1 MPAFPRF
8 SRVFSGVLSL
18 SFACS
23 LSACSLIGGAPIEEP
38 IEPEPVVEEPREPEI
53 PIIPAPVDPMPDSIT
68 PAPLPEPPTVAIAL
82 SNRQPA
88 YEAVARELSALL
100 DEYAIYDLSD
110 RSQPPVTAF
119 RLINDSDAGVV
130 VAIGLRAARSSIAM
144 SDTPVV
150 FSQVFNYREHDLLSH
165 NSRGVS
171 SLAPLSAH
179 LAAWKEFDP
188 EVSTIGAIVG
198 EGHDDL
204 IAEAL
209 AAAELHDI
217 ELEIQVVGSDQ
228 EALYHFRRMV
238 RDIDGF
244 WLFPDNRIL
253 SARSLT
259 AILEQANQ
267 RRVPVT
273 VTHEPLL
280 AMGATL
286 SVSAV
291 AEDIA
296 QTIVGV
302 IREIEA
308 GRIEQVP
315 PISPLSEARVV
326 IVNPEEQTRTASRA
340 DDE

>member
-1 MPAFPRF
+1 MP
-8 SRVFSGVLSL
+8 
-18 SFACS
+18 
-23 LSACSLIGGAPIEEP
+23 E
-38 IEPEPVVEEPREPEI
+38 
-53 PIIPAPVDPMPDSIT
+53 
-68 PAPLPEPPTVAIAL
+68 PLPEPPTVAIAL
-82 SNRQPA
+82 SSRQPA
-88 YEAVARELSALL
+88 YEAVARELSNLL
-100 DEYAIYDLSD
+100 EEYAIYDLSD

-150 FSQVFNYREHDLLSH
+150 FSQVFNYHEHELLSE

-171 SLAPLSAH
+171 SLAPLTAH
-179 LAAWKEFDP
+179 VAAWKEFDP
-188 EVSTIGAIVG
+188 NITKIGAIIG
-198 EGHDDL
+198 EGHDEL

-209 AAAELHDI
+209 EAAERHEI
-217 ELEIQVVGSDQ
+217 QLEIQVVTSDQ

-253 SARSLT
+253 SARSLD

-267 RRVPVT
+267 RRVPVA

-280 AMGATL
+280 TLGASL

-296 QTIVGV
+296 QTIVNV
-302 IREIEA
+302 VREIEA
-308 GRIEQVP
+308 GRIENVP
-315 PISPLSEARVV
+315 LISPLSEARIV
-326 IVNPEEQTRTASRA
+326 IGDAAEQTRTASVS
-340 DDE
+340 DD

>member
-1 MPAFPRF
+1 MQVL
-8 SRVFSGVLSL
+8 SRIFRAISGVFGLFFL
-18 SFACS
+18 CF
-23 LSACSLIGGAPIEEP
+23 LSACSVFDSAPPEDP
-38 IEPEPVVEEPREPEI
+38 IVLEPVVEEPVEPEI
-53 PIIPAPVDPMPDSIT
+53 PLIPAPVDPTPDPIV

-82 SNRQPA
+82 SSRQPA
-88 YEAVARELSALL
+88 YEAVALELSKLL
-100 DEYAIYDLSD
+100 EEYAIYDLSD

-130 VAIGLRAARSSIAM
+130 VAIGLRAARSSLAM

-150 FSQVFNYREHDLLSH
+150 FSQVFNYQQHALLSDS
-165 NSRGVS
+165 SRGVS
-171 SLAPLSAH
+171 SLAPLTAH
-179 LAAWKEFDP
+179 LSAWKELDP
-188 EVSTIGAIVG
+188 EITSIGAIIG

-204 IAEAL
+204 IAEARE
-209 AAAELHDI
+209 AAERHDV
-217 ELEIQVVGSDQ
+217 ELEIQVVRSDQ

-253 SARSLT
+253 STRSLS

-267 RRVPVT
+267 RRVPVA

-280 AMGATL
+280 EMGATL

-296 QTIVGV
+296 RTIVGV

-308 GRIEQVP
+308 GRLDQIPQ
-315 PISPLSEARVV
+315 ITPLSEARIV
-326 IVNPEEQTRTASRA
+326 IGESTGQTRTASRA
-340 DDE
+340 DD

>member
-1 MPAFPRF
+1 MP
-8 SRVFSGVLSL
+8 
-18 SFACS
+18 
-23 LSACSLIGGAPIEEP
+23 E
-38 IEPEPVVEEPREPEI
+38 
-53 PIIPAPVDPMPDSIT
+53 
-68 PAPLPEPPTVAIAL
+68 PLPEPPTVAIAL
-82 SNRQPA
+82 SSRQPA
-88 YEAVARELSALL
+88 YEAVARELSNLL
-100 DEYAIYDLSD
+100 EEYAIYDLSD

-130 VAIGLRAARSSIAM
+130 VAIGLRAARSSLAM

-150 FSQVFNYREHDLLSH
+150 FSQVFNYHEHDLLSDS
-165 NSRGVS
+165 SRGVS
-171 SLAPLSAH
+171 SLAPLTAH
-179 LAAWKEFDP
+179 LAAWKDYDP
-188 EVSTIGAIVG
+188 DVSSIGAIIG

-204 IAEAL
+204 VAEAL
-209 AAAELHDI
+209 AAAERYDVR
-217 ELEIQVVGSDQ
+217 LEIQVVTSDQ

-253 SARSLT
+253 SSRSLT
-259 AILEQANQ
+259 TILEQANQ
-267 RRVPVT
+267 RRVPVA

-280 AMGATL
+280 SMGATL

-296 QTIVGV
+296 RTIVNV

-315 PISPLSEARVV
+315 PITPLSEARIV
-326 IVNPEEQTRTASRA
+326 IGDATGQTRTASRA
-340 DDE
+340 DD

>member
-1 MPAFPRF
+1 MGLILVCFL
-8 SRVFSGVLSL
+8 SGC
-18 SFACS
+18 SFFQET
-23 LSACSLIGGAPIEEP
+23 PPEP
-38 IEPEPVVEEPREPEI
+38 GVVIEPVVEEPREAEI
-53 PIIPAPVDPMPDSIT
+53 PIIPAPVEPRPVE

-82 SNRQPA
+82 SSRQPA
-88 YEAVARELSALL
+88 YEAVALELSNLL

-110 RSQPPVTAF
+110 RSQPPVSAF
-119 RLINDSDAGVV
+119 RIINDSDAGIV
-130 VAIGLRAARSSIAM
+130 VAIGLRAARSSLAM

-150 FSQVFNYREHDLLSH
+150 FSQVFNYQEQGLLSDS
-165 NSRGVS
+165 SRGVS

-179 LAAWKEFDP
+179 LAAWKDYDP
-188 EVSTIGAIVG
+188 EISTIGAIIG
-198 EGHDDL
+198 EGHDEL
-204 IAEAL
+204 IAEAH
-209 AAAELHDI
+209 AAAERYDVK
-217 ELEIQVVGSDQ
+217 LEIQIVTSDQ

-259 AILEQANQ
+259 AILDQASQ
-267 RRVPVT
+267 RRVPVA

-280 AMGATL
+280 AMGAAL

-296 QTIVGV
+296 RTIVGV

-315 PISPLSEARVV
+315 DISPLSEARIV
-326 IVNPEEQTRTASRA
+326 IGGSDAPAQTASRA
-340 DDE
+340 DE

>member
-1 MPAFPRF
+1 MQVD
-8 SRVFSGVLSL
+8 SRISRAISGVFGLTFALILSGC
-18 SFACS
+18 SFF
-23 LSACSLIGGAPIEEP
+23 GEPPPDDPIVL
-38 IEPEPVVEEPREPEI
+38 EPVVEEPREPEI
-53 PIIPAPVDPMPDSIT
+53 PIVPAPVDPEPDPILT
-68 PAPLPEPPTVAIAL
+68 EPLPEPPTVAIAL
-82 SNRQPA
+82 SSRQPA
-88 YEAVARELSALL
+88 YEAVALELSNIL

-110 RSQPPVTAF
+110 RSQPPVTAL

-150 FSQVFNYREHDLLSH
+150 FSQVFNYNEHELLSDS
-165 NSRGVS
+165 SRGVS

-179 LAAWKEFDP
+179 LAAWKELDP
-188 EVSTIGAIVG
+188 EISSVGAIIG
-198 EGHDDL
+198 EGHDEL
-204 IAEAL
+204 IAEAH
-209 AAAELHDI
+209 AAAERHGV
-217 ELEIQVVGSDQ
+217 ELEVQVVTSDQ

-253 SARSLT
+253 SARSLS

-267 RRVPVT
+267 RRVPVA

-296 QTIVGV
+296 RTIVGV

-308 GRIEQVP
+308 GRIEQIP
-315 PISPLSEARVV
+315 PITPLSEARIVV
-326 IVNPEEQTRTASRA
+326 GDSAEPTRTASRA
-340 DDE
+340 DD

>member
-1 MPAFPRF
+1 MQANSSI
-8 SRVFSGVLSL
+8 SRGISGILGLSL
-18 SFACS
+18 ACL
-23 LSACSLIGGAPIEEP
+23 LSACSLWEEAPTEEP
-38 IEPEPVVEEPREPEI
+38 VALEPVVEEPREPEI
-53 PIIPAPVDPMPDSIT
+53 PIVPAPSDPTTIEVTPD
-68 PAPLPEPPTVAIAL
+68 PLPEPPAVAIAL
-82 SNRQPA
+82 SSRQPA
-88 YEAVARELSALL
+88 YEAVARELSSML
-100 DEYAIYDLSD
+100 DEFAIYDLSD
-110 RSQPPVTAF
+110 RSQPPISAF
-119 RLINDSDAGVV
+119 RLINDSDAGIV
-130 VAIGLRAARSSIAM
+130 VAIGLRAARSSLAM

-150 FSQVFNYREHDLLSH
+150 FSQVFNYHEHELLTE

-171 SLAPLSAH
+171 PIAPLTAH
-179 LAAWKEFDP
+179 LAAWKEHDP
-188 EVSTIGAIVG
+188 ELSSIGAIIG

-204 IAEAL
+204 ISEARE
-209 AAAELHDI
+209 AADQHGVNLVI
-217 ELEIQVVGSDQ
+217 RVVGSDQ

-267 RRVPVT
+267 RRVPVA

-280 AMGATL
+280 AMGATI

-296 QTIVGV
+296 QTIVRV

-308 GRIEQVP
+308 GRIDSIP
-315 PISPLSEARVV
+315 PITPLSAAR
-326 IVNPEEQTRTASRA
+326 IALGEPAGQTRTASRT
-340 DDE
+340 DDD